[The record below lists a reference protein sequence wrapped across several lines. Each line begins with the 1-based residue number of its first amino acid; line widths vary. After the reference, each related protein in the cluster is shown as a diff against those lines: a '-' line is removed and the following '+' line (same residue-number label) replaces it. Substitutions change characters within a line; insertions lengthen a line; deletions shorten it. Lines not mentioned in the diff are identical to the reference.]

1 MLRSAPLEFV
11 LSTDVGETREA
22 AETVMRGLRAYNY
35 EKTQDAD
42 FQPLRIFLRDEKGEI
57 VGGLLADTYWGWLDL
72 GSIWVAEHLREHGY
86 GRQLMARAEAEGVS
100 RGCTQAFLDTFS
112 FQAREFYERLGY
124 VVAGTL
130 DEFPPG
136 HRRFLMRKRLSPSR
150 AGA

>member
-11 LSTDVGETREA
+11 LSTDVSETREA

-35 EKTQDAD
+35 EKTGDAE
-42 FQPLRIFLRDEKGEI
+42 PLRLFLRDEKGEV
-57 VGGLLADTYWGWLDL
+57 VGGLLADTYWGWLDV

-86 GRQLMARAEAEGVS
+86 GRELMARAEAEGLR

-112 FQAREFYERLGY
+112 FQAREFYQRLGY
-124 VVAGTL
+124 AVAGTL

-136 HRRFLMRKRLSPSR
+136 HRRFLMRKRLSASP

>member
-11 LSTDVGETREA
+11 LSTDVGETRGA

-136 HRRFLMRKRLSPSR
+136 HRPFLMRKRLSPSR